1 MMKMELKKKCEKCGS
16 EENLTKIDEI
26 FHFPCKCH
34 SKTHQI
40 RHYLCDKCEPDFKV
54 SSNKRCDVI
63 ISPKI
68 FCLILKAHGNYY
80 QQFGNVRLDEN
91 TMKPKYVLNKT
102 SNKVDIHIH
111 CTYKVLTYID
121 DIYVQWMTDHPENPS
136 KDKKKGNTNSKYYPD
151 GNDLSTSTTED

>member
-91 TMKPKYVLNKT
+91 TMKPKYVLNKK
-102 SNKVDIHIH
+102 SNKVDIHLH

-121 DIYVQWMTDHPENPS
+121 DLYVQWMADHPNKPS
-136 KDKKKGNTNSKYYPD
+136 KDYVASDTQTKD
-151 GNDLSTSTTED
+151 

>member
-102 SNKVDIHIH
+102 SNKVDIHLH

-121 DIYVQWMTDHPENPS
+121 DLYVQWMTDHPDKPS
-136 KDKKKGNTNSKYYPD
+136 KDYVVSDTQTKD
-151 GNDLSTSTTED
+151 

>member
-91 TMKPKYVLNKT
+91 TMKPKYVLNKK
-102 SNKVDIHIH
+102 SNKVEIHLH

-121 DIYVQWMTDHPENPS
+121 DLYVQWMVDHPNKPS
-136 KDKKKGNTNSKYYPD
+136 KDYVASDIQTKD
-151 GNDLSTSTTED
+151 

>member
-40 RHYLCDKCEPDFKV
+40 RHYLCDKCVPDFKV

-91 TMKPKYVLNKT
+91 TMKPKYVLDKK
-102 SNKVDIHIH
+102 SNKVEIHLH

-121 DIYVQWMTDHPENPS
+121 DLYVQWMADHPNKPS
-136 KDKKKGNTNSKYYPD
+136 KDYVASDTQTKD
-151 GNDLSTSTTED
+151 

>member
-91 TMKPKYVLNKT
+91 TMKPKYVLNKK
-102 SNKVDIHIH
+102 SNKVEIHLH

-121 DIYVQWMTDHPENPS
+121 DLYVQWMTDHPNKPS
-136 KDKKKGNTNSKYYPD
+136 KDYVVSDIQTKD
-151 GNDLSTSTTED
+151 